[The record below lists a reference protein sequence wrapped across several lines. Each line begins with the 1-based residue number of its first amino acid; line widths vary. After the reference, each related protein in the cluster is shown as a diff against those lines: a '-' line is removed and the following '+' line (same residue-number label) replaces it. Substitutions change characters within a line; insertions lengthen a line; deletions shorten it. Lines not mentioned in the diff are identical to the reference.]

1 MRGFGWIAAA
11 VLMLAPGFG
20 PAVAQQARRAP
31 AVNWVNTITRTPEG
45 GYRQGNPNAP
55 VKLVEY
61 GSRTCPT
68 CGRFGTEGVGPLR
81 AEFIASGKVSY
92 EYRDFLIH
100 GAPDFALALL
110 NQCVATPAFFRTL
123 DAIYANQPAFAAR
136 LQAVEK
142 SSATLLD
149 GYQKLPPAQMAA
161 KFAET
166 LGYLDFMA
174 KRGLPVAQARR
185 CLADPVRIKSIA
197 KVNADAVNVYGVD
210 STPSFF
216 VNGRK
221 VRAYTWDALQPELRA
236 AGA

>member
-1 MRGFGWIAAA
+1 MRMLAFVAAA
-11 VLMLAPGFG
+11 LTLVAPGFG
-20 PAVAQQARRAP
+20 PAAAEQARRAP
-31 AVNWVNTITRTPEG
+31 ATNWVGVITRTPEG

-68 CGRFGTEGVGPLR
+68 CGRFGTEAVGPLR
-81 AEFIASGKVSY
+81 RDFIASGKVSY
-92 EYRDFLIH
+92 EYRDYLIH

-110 NQCVATPAFFRTL
+110 NQCVPAASFFRTL

-136 LQAVEK
+136 LDAVEK
-142 SSATLLD
+142 SSPKLLD
-149 GYQKLPPAQMAA
+149 SYQKLAPAQMAT

-216 VNGRK
+216 INGRH